1 MSTFSIMAT
10 AKSIP
15 DKVVTNDDLAQIMDT
30 SDEWISRRTGI
41 RRRHVVTTETNTSL
55 ATNVAKQLLAKTHVS
70 PEEIDFIIV
79 ATMSGDQLMPST
91 AAAVQGLIQ
100 ADNAMAFD
108 ISAACSGFSYG
119 LDLLHSLLATH
130 PDSTGMLI
138 GSEALSKLIDWQDRT
153 TAVLFGDGAGGLLVT
168 NKQSADYDGQF
179 LSGKLSTYGADGDS
193 LTMGKIANHSPF
205 VSGDAKSDLP
215 LHMDGHRVFDFAIR
229 RVPESIREAVAQANL
244 KLSDVDFFILHQA
257 NQRIVKSVARK
268 LKLPFDDRFPIN
280 IDEYGNTSAASEAI
294 LLAELVEDGK
304 IKRGD
309 ILVMTGFGGG
319 LTTGTV
325 VIKY

>member
-10 AKSIP
+10 AKAVP

-41 RRRHVVTTETNTSL
+41 KRRHVVTDETNTSL

-79 ATMSGDQLMPST
+79 ATMSGDYMMPST
-91 AAAVQGLIQ
+91 AAAVQGQIQ
-100 ADNAMAFD
+100 ANRAMAFD

-119 LDLLHSLLATH
+119 LDVMHSLMATH
-130 PDSTGMLI
+130 PNSTGLLI
-138 GSEALSKLIDWQDRT
+138 GSEALSKLIDWHDRT
-153 TAVLFGDGAGGLLVT
+153 TAVLFGDGAGGVLVT
-168 NKQSADYDGQF
+168 NRDNDVNGQF
-179 LSGKLSTYGADGDS
+179 LGSQLDAYGADGDA
-193 LTMGKIANHSPF
+193 LTMGHIANQSPF
-205 VSGDAKSDLP
+205 VTVDDKADLP

-229 RVPESIREAVAQANL
+229 KVPASIQAAADQAHL

-268 LKLPFDDRFPIN
+268 MKLPFDDRFPIN

-309 ILVMTGFGGG
+309 ILAMSGFGGG

-325 VIKY
+325 LLKY

>member
-10 AKSIP
+10 AKAVP

-41 RRRHVVTTETNTSL
+41 KRRHVVTDETNTSL

-79 ATMSGDQLMPST
+79 ATMSGDYMMPST
-91 AAAVQGLIQ
+91 AAAVQGLIK
-100 ADNAMAFD
+100 ADHALAFD

-119 LDLLHSLLATH
+119 LDVMNSLLATH
-130 PDSTGMLI
+130 PNSTGILI
-138 GSEALSKLIDWQDRT
+138 GSEALSKMIDWQDRT
-153 TAVLFGDGAGGLLVT
+153 TAVLFGDGAGGLIVT
-168 NKQSADYDGQF
+168 NRDTDINGEF
-179 LSGKLSTYGADGDS
+179 LSSQLNTYGEDGDS
-193 LTMGKIANHSPF
+193 LTMGHIANHSPF
-205 VSGDAKSDLP
+205 VSNDDESDLP

-229 RVPESIREAVAQANL
+229 KVPESIRLAVDQAHL
-244 KLSDVDFFILHQA
+244 KLSDVDFYILHQA

-268 LKLPFDDRFPIN
+268 MKLPFDDRFPIN

-304 IKRGD
+304 INRGD
-309 ILVMTGFGGG
+309 ILAMSGFGGG

-325 VIKY
+325 VVKY

>member
-10 AKSIP
+10 AKAVP
-15 DKVVTNDDLAQIMDT
+15 DRVVTNDDLAQIMDT

-41 RRRHVVTTETNTSL
+41 KRRHVVTDETNTSL

-70 PEEIDFIIV
+70 PEAIDFIIV

-91 AAAVQGLIQ
+91 AAAVQGQLK
-100 ADNAMAFD
+100 AGHALAFD

-119 LDLLHSLLATH
+119 LDVMNALLATH
-130 PDSTGMLI
+130 PDSTGILI
-138 GSEALSKLIDWQDRT
+138 GSEALSKLIDWHDRT

-168 NKQSADYDGQF
+168 NRSVDAQGQF
-179 LSGKLSTYGADGDS
+179 LSGQLDTYGADGDS
-193 LTMGKIANHSPF
+193 LTMGKIANRSPF
-205 VSGDAKSDLP
+205 TDGQAQSDLP

-229 RVPESIREAVAQANL
+229 RVPESIQNAVAQAGL

-294 LLAELVEDGK
+294 LLAELVAAGK
-304 IKRGD
+304 VKRGD
-309 ILVMTGFGGG
+309 ILVMAGFGGG